1 MNFSQQIQSSL
12 LVILCYTILFS
23 IENRKDN
30 DHCSIIINDDLIYA
44 SEGRVGKL
52 TFSLK
57 NSSAKCLIKID
68 SSTEFKASLQF
79 RISAID
85 YIEIVHLQKR
95 KKGHNK
101 YFVLNFHDLAFA
113 RNDFEDCMPKCGAFL
128 YDNDIESF

>member
-68 SSTEFKASLQF
+68 SSTEFNTSAVQN
-79 RISAID
+79 ISNRL
-85 YIEIVHLQKR
+85 Y
-95 KKGHNK
+95 
-101 YFVLNFHDLAFA
+101 
-113 RNDFEDCMPKCGAFL
+113 RNSSSSET
-128 YDNDIESF
+128 